1 MNPGRPGHRAPLCWL
16 LLPFM
21 AGLAAARCVDPP
33 ATPLLIAAT
42 LLIPVAAACAWS
54 DRRGLRRL
62 WPLPMAALVALAGA
76 AYFHLRLARPP
87 GWEGRPPREAVLTL
101 RIERVFPSRAGQ
113 RRVSGLATVVSAR
126 APLQD
131 ILGQTLFF
139 SLDRP
144 AGDEPLRS
152 SAFTAIGVLELLS
165 RHPAGGGFAGY
176 LADAGINFQFT
187 RGRLLGI
194 VSPPNRYNR
203 FCHTAEL
210 RLHRLL
216 LTGVGDHRELAG
228 IFAAMVLGQTQD
240 LDAEQKGL
248 FMRSGTLHL
257 FAISGQHIS
266 VIALCMT
273 GLFFLLRVPAVVATP
288 AALVLLWLYV
298 DITGTSPSAVR
309 AFIMCALIAAAF
321 TLRLPGGG
329 LATLVASALAVLL
342 AEPMQLF
349 SASFQMSYGIVAALF
364 LLGAPLAEAMQA
376 RWPAFPDL
384 PEASWR
390 RHHRWRAWLR
400 RQLLELVG
408 LGLSATLVSVVTGIQ
423 FFGLFTPG
431 ALFANLALIPTS
443 SLVIGAGFVSLVC
456 GLAGF
461 TAGGVLFNHAGALLL
476 WLMNG
481 LVRAAVAVPGLFFP
495 ARFRADWLG
504 PAGHAALL
512 AVCVAGYSRQW
523 RRSAGGFWPPFV
535 FVALLLA
542 FGVKFG
548 R

>member
-1 MNPGRPGHRAPLCWL
+1 MSPGRPGHRAPLCWL

-21 AGLAAARCVDPP
+21 AGLAAGKCLELP
-33 ATPLLIAAT
+33 AAPLLIAAAG
-42 LLIPVAAACAWS
+42 LVPVAAVCAWS
-54 DRRGLRRL
+54 ERRALHRL

-76 AYFHLRLARPP
+76 AYFVLRLARPA

-101 RIERVFPSRAGQ
+101 RIERRFASGPDA
-113 RRVSGLATVVSAR
+113 RRVSGLAAVTSASR
-126 APLQD
+126 PLEE
-131 ILGQTLFF
+131 IRGQTVFF
-139 SLDRP
+139 SLDRS
-144 AGDEPLRS
+144 GREEPLRS
-152 SAFTAIGVLELLS
+152 SEVTAIGVLELLS
-165 RHPAGGGFAGY
+165 RHPAGGGFATY
-176 LADAGINFQFT
+176 LANAGINFQFT
-187 RGRLLGI
+187 RGRLLGV
-194 VSPPNRYNR
+194 VSPPTRYNR
-203 FCHTAEL
+203 FCQAAQL

-216 LTGVGDHRELAG
+216 QAGIGDHRELAG

-240 LDAEQKGL
+240 LEAEQKQL

-266 VIALCMT
+266 VIALCLT
-273 GLFFLLRVPAVVATP
+273 GLFFLCRVPAAVASP
-288 AALVLLWLYV
+288 VALGLLWLYV
-298 DITGTSPSAVR
+298 DITGASPSAVR
-309 AFIMCALIAAAF
+309 AFLMCALIVAAF

-329 LATLVASALAVLL
+329 LAALVASALVVLL
-342 AEPMQLF
+342 LEPMQLF
-349 SASFQMSYGIVAALF
+349 SASFQMSYGIVTALF

-376 RWPAFPDL
+376 RWPAYPDL

-390 RHHRWRAWLR
+390 WHHRRLAWLR
-400 RQLLELVG
+400 REVFELVG
-408 LGLSATLVSVVTGIQ
+408 LGLSATVVSVPTGVQ

-443 SLVIGAGFVSLVC
+443 SFVIGAGFVSLVC

-461 TAGGVLFNHAGALLL
+461 TAGSALFNHAGALLL
-476 WLMNG
+476 WLMDG

-523 RRSAGGFWPPFV
+523 RREVGGFWPPFV
-535 FVALLLA
+535 LVALLVA

-548 R
+548 P